1 MFFNQLNLFNGIAIV
16 VYLCWRLATVALPA
30 MFLLIIPGVIY
41 GHILAKNEEKLQE
54 AYTVAGGIAEQAF
67 SYIKTVFSY
76 IGEKKMVSRLLD
88 ALIPT
93 LALGIKQ
100 EFLKGMDFG
109 SIGVIL
115 SIFALMSR
123 HESILVI
130 KKGIKGGDIIASGV
144 CIVYGGFLG
153 ASFINVR
160 HFAEAKISAAL
171 VNEIINRVPIIDSID
186 KHGKK
191 ISAVKGELE
200 FKDVEFGYLSRPES
214 LVLKRVNVKIKPCQ
228 TVGLVG
234 QSGSDRGSDTT
245 RWD

>member
-1 MFFNQLNLFNGIAIV
+1 
-16 VYLCWRLATVALPA
+16 
-30 MFLLIIPGVIY
+30 
-41 GHILAKNEEKLQE
+41 
-54 AYTVAGGIAEQAF
+54 
-67 SYIKTVFSY
+67 
-76 IGEKKMVSRLLD
+76 MVSRLLD

-100 EFLKGMDFG
+100 ELLKGMVFG
-109 SIGVIL
+109 SIGVIF
-115 SIFALMSR
+115 SIFALMSWY
-123 HESILVI
+123 ESILVI

-153 ASFINVR
+153 ASFINVK

-171 VNEIINRVPIIDSID
+171 VNEIINRVLIIDSID

-214 LVLKRVNVKIKPCQ
+214 LVLKRVNIKIKPCQ

>member
-1 MFFNQLNLFNGIAIV
+1 MVN
-16 VYLCWRLATVALPA
+16 
-30 MFLLIIPGVIY
+30 
-41 GHILAKNEEKLQE
+41 
-54 AYTVAGGIAEQAF
+54 
-67 SYIKTVFSY
+67 SY

-100 EFLKGMDFG
+100 GLLKGIVFG
-109 SIGVIL
+109 SIRVIF
-115 SIFALMSR
+115 SIFALMSW

-144 CIVYGGFLG
+144 CIV
-153 ASFINVR
+153 R
-160 HFAEAKISAAL
+160 
-171 VNEIINRVPIIDSID
+171 IIDSID
-186 KHGKK
+186 KHGKM
-191 ISAVKGELE
+191 ILAVKGELE

-214 LVLKRVNVKIKPCQ
+214 LVLKRVNIKIKPCQ